1 MSNLAET
8 VNEVRRKLPDHLTL
22 CLDDAK
28 ASDYCKEWVS
38 ALAELQESYRDTR
51 TLLREALLV
60 TQKLNRNFHI
70 ELNIRKDI
78 NQLILHSFSNKNP
91 FTMDLKEKSVSTDEI
106 ANNDHIFVRFLNAL
120 KESYDTRL
128 GRSNQFTLDFQRR
141 MTSMKV
147 SFDTVRVLKNWSS
160 SRSITPDFNQVT
172 ARDLRVIV
180 TNLHLLAEV
189 RFGST
194 DADILLSDAILTA
207 ETRTKPGQASI
218 RDILMP
224 KPAPPADE

>member
-8 VNEVRRKLPDHLTL
+8 VNEVRRKLPEHLNL
-22 CLDDAK
+22 CLDETK
-28 ASDYCKEWVS
+28 TSDYCKEWVT
-38 ALAELQESYRDTR
+38 ALSTLQETYRDTR
-51 TLLREALLV
+51 TLLREALLI
-60 TQKLNRNFHI
+60 TQKLNRNFGV
-70 ELNIRKDI
+70 ELNVRKDI

-91 FTMDLKEKSVSTDEI
+91 FTMDLKEKPASTDED

-120 KESYDTRL
+120 KESYDSRL

-160 SRSITPDFNQVT
+160 TRSVTPDFNQVT
-172 ARDLRVIV
+172 AKDLRVIV

-207 ETRTKPGQASI
+207 ETRAKPGQASI
-218 RDILMP
+218 RDVLMP
-224 KPAPPADE
+224 KAAPQSE

>member
-22 CLDDAK
+22 CLDEAK
-28 ASDYCKEWVS
+28 TSDYCKEWVS

-60 TQKLNRNFHI
+60 TQKLNRNFHV

-91 FTMDLKEKSVSTDEI
+91 FTMDLKEKPISTDESV
-106 ANNDHIFVRFLNAL
+106 NNDHIFVRFLNAL
-120 KESYDTRL
+120 KENYDTRL

-160 SRSITPDFNQVT
+160 TRSITPDFNQIS
-172 ARDLRVIV
+172 AKDLRVIV
-180 TNLHLLAEV
+180 TNLYTLAEV

-207 ETRTKPGQASI
+207 ETRVKAGQASI

-224 KPAPPADE
+224 KPEPQGE